1 MLIILYEELWS
12 QNSHA
17 INQLVVLQKKALR
30 INNFQPR
37 NSHSSPLFKKSSILK
52 FWDKVNLENPL
63 FVSKSINNL
72 LPSLF
77 NNWFLFS
84 SDQHNYETSW
94 SSLDN
99 LHKPSYKTNTYID
112 VSAINA
118 WNNSQKFLK
127 ISLRHLSPNKIKKI
141 LSDAYFANYWNELST
156 FRYFKFM
163 LDNFSN
169 FGSSVYI

>member
-1 MLIILYEELWS
+1 MYGLRIVMLLSNLFYK
-12 QNSHA
+12 
-17 INQLVVLQKKALR
+17 KKALR
-30 INNFQPR
+30 IINFQPF

-52 FWDKVNLENPL
+52 FSDNVNLENTL

-99 LHKPSYKTNTYID
+99 LHKPSYKTNTYGKNSIV

-118 WNNSQKFLK
+118 WNNSQNFLK

-141 LSDAYFANYWNELST
+141 LSDAYFANY
-156 FRYFKFM
+156 
-163 LDNFSN
+163 
-169 FGSSVYI
+169 

>member
-1 MLIILYEELWS
+1 MAKFYFLPFYFFEFRSLGS
-12 QNSHA
+12 QTHVSQTRWPTSTLPCISPCCHA
-17 INQLVVLQKKALR
+17 LNWLVLQKKALR
-30 INNFQPR
+30 IINFQPR
-37 NSHSSPLFKKSSILK
+37 NSSPLFKKSSFRK
-52 FWDKVNLENPL
+52 FWDKFNLENTL

-99 LHKPSYKTNTYID
+99 LHKPSYKTNTYGKNSIV

-118 WNNSQKFLK
+118 WNNSQNFLK
-127 ISLRHLSPNKIKKI
+127 ISLRHLSPIKI
-141 LSDAYFANYWNELST
+141 
-156 FRYFKFM
+156 
-163 LDNFSN
+163 
-169 FGSSVYI
+169 

>member
-1 MLIILYEELWS
+1 MQLTDLLFYKKKLLEL
-12 QNSHA
+12 
-17 INQLVVLQKKALR
+17 LTLT
-30 INNFQPR
+30 PR
-37 NSHSSPLFKKSSILK
+37 NSHSCPLFKKSSILK
-52 FWDKVNLENPL
+52 FSDKVNFENTL
-63 FVSKSINNL
+63 FVHKSINNL

-94 SSLDN
+94 SSLGN
-99 LHKPSYKTNTYID
+99 LHKPSYKTTTYGKNSIV

-141 LSDAYFANYWNELST
+141 LSDAYFANY
-156 FRYFKFM
+156 
-163 LDNFSN
+163 
-169 FGSSVYI
+169 